1 MAKMNSEMY
10 GATGKVGNKTYYRS
24 NGSTI
29 AREIVPVKNP
39 KTDAQTIQR
48 VIVAQ
53 VGKDYKMFKT
63 ICDHSFQ
70 GISTGANSMNEFRKL
85 NTRRARRRASEIQ
98 QAGQSLTAFYSFQPI
113 GSTMWVPDACIIAQG
128 ELPKVPTIVAQEE
141 LGLWIGGIAITENTY
156 AGVCNALGLQR
167 GDQLTLVTV
176 EKQYG
181 EYVVF
186 KSRVILDPRNQD
198 GSGAPM
204 SSAFVDNGA
213 INCPNWRND
222 THFTYLNFATNSLHF
237 AHGANGGFVVASAC
251 IVSRKDGND
260 WLRSN
265 SELVI
270 SEEALG
276 ADKCSLWDAVETSY
290 NADAL
295 DVESELYLNNAGTGG
310 SQGSSDPTPQP
321 STDPMYNSSVNLN
334 GVSQSVAGGSAS
346 VTAPLTTIGITG
358 NNLAESA
365 AYLTVDNGAAVQ
377 PTSKTSTA
385 INFTG
390 LSAAAG
396 TTVRVYKSSGNL
408 WFTINVVAAGGG
420 GTGGGDGE
428 DQ

>member
-1 MAKMNSEMY
+1 MTQEMY
-10 GATGKVGNKTYYRS
+10 GASGKVGNKTYYRS
-24 NGSTI
+24 NGKTI

-53 VGKDYKMFKT
+53 VGKDYKKFKD

-113 GSTMWVPDACIIAQG
+113 GSTLWVPDACILSQG
-128 ELPKVPTIVAQEE
+128 ELPKVPTIVTQDT
-141 LGLWIGGIAITENTY
+141 LGLWVGGIAIAENTY

-181 EYVVF
+181 EYVVL
-186 KSRVILDPRNQD
+186 KSRVILDPRNAD

-204 SSAFVDNGA
+204 SSAFIDNGA

-222 THFTYLNFATNSLHF
+222 THFSYLQFENSTMQF
-237 AHGANGGFVVASAC
+237 THGANGALVVASAC
-251 IVSRKDGND
+251 IVSRKDGSD

-276 ADKCSLWDAVETSY
+276 SDKISLWDAVETSY
-290 NADAL
+290 NSDTL

-310 SQGSSDPTPQP
+310 SQGSSDPAPQP
-321 STDPMYNSSVNLN
+321 STDPTYNNTVALNNVNQN
-334 GVSQSVAGGSAS
+334 VAGGSVS
-346 VTAPLTTIGITG
+346 VTAPLTAIAITG
-358 NNLAESA
+358 TNLTSST

-377 PTSKTSTA
+377 PANKTATA

-420 GTGGGDGE
+420 AGGGDGE